1 MAKTARKGRLG
12 LAPLILEKEI
22 DVGPK
27 ELDFHAL
34 VEYVFG
40 EGDMRFCQALYE
52 HGVSASAKAK
62 ILMHILIKNQHETV
76 LQLSLK
82 LGADPS
88 SAIFAGRTAY
98 HEAFRYHQL
107 PILRPL
113 LKSRV
118 DCVKI
123 SDQDTALHFA
133 AYITDEELVLALLK
147 KRSERFHVIQ

>member
-1 MAKTARKGRLG
+1 M
-12 LAPLILEKEI
+12 
-22 DVGPK
+22 
-27 ELDFHAL
+27 
-34 VEYVFG
+34 
-40 EGDMRFCQALYE
+40 
-52 HGVSASAKAK
+52 
-62 ILMHILIKNQHETV
+62 
-76 LQLSLK
+76 QLSLK

-98 HEAFRYHQL
+98 HEAFKYHQL

-133 AYITDEELVLALLK
+133 AYIADEELVLALLEKGASVSTLDHKCRKPLHYAISGLPRYFNQGNLDSRLRTVEFLLERRARVLDTNYRGSTALDYARRLSCDNIIQRLK
-147 KRSERFHVIQ
+147 KNVEEA